1 MVQKEVLVGKKAKNY
16 ETKLAMTPY
25 QDTWNHC
32 DQNQVHSQKWNHKPR
47 NSQRNWTELLSK
59 DSSWF
64 KNKWVVIIYT
74 SYMLQWNLLQK
85 NNGVMNQ
92 EILKGIDQNSF
103 QKTGVGI
110 RTSGL

>member
-1 MVQKEVLVGKKAKNY
+1 MVQKEVLVGKKTKNY
-16 ETKLAMTPY
+16 KTKLAMIPY

-32 DQNQVHSQKWNHKPR
+32 GQNQIHSQKWNHKPR
-47 NSQRNWTELLSK
+47 NSQRNSTELLSK
-59 DSSWF
+59 DRSWF

-85 NNGVMNQ
+85 SNGVMNQ